1 MGRKEKGLGPGH
13 RRCGNRSGSYHLS
26 TSIKVSHIYLQL
38 ENSYLDLAIITW
50 VALAVVAWLIRRD
63 PKDMGLLPLGVGNFS
78 ISWGICRAIRHNK
91 AYIKSGSMGMSFFAP
106 CP

>member
-1 MGRKEKGLGPGH
+1 M
-13 RRCGNRSGSYHLS
+13 
-26 TSIKVSHIYLQL
+26 
-38 ENSYLDLAIITW
+38 NSYKGIMIALEVKRPDGIPVFPLVRDWAIRQAGFNFI
-50 VALAVVAWLIRRD
+50 LSSGCSIR
-63 PKDMGLLPLGVGNFS
+63 NFS